1 MLIVTRK
8 DDREPAENLM
18 RRFNKK
24 VAQSGVLVA
33 AKRKMYYE
41 KPLTK
46 REEREIALRKKARKE
61 QKAKEAWQIRV

>member
-1 MLIVTRK
+1 MLVVTRK
-8 DDREPAENLM
+8 DDREPVENLV

-46 REEREIALRKKARKE
+46 REQRAIALRKKARKDA
-61 QKAKEAWQIRV
+61 KARDALGVR